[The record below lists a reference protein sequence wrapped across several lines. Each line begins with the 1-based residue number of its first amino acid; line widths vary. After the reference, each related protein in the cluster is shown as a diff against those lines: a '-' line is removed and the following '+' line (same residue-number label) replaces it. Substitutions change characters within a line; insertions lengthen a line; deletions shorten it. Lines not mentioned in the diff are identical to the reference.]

1 MSRSTHRRVGQ
12 LILLTLCALA
22 TVNRAQAYSEKNKYD
37 RTVGLGGGGGRYFTG
52 SPVDGYAC
60 SVCHQGAPEPKVS
73 VIGLPEQGYE
83 PGRLYEIE
91 VAWDNSNPMFRQALH
106 LEFVGRD
113 GKAAG
118 KVVLIDPDAR
128 QVCGAMENRAA
139 DYQIDTPSGRKI
151 IGVEPCGAG
160 HVRFRFAPPET
171 DDVAFAMSLVVS
183 DRGGS
188 ADGDGV
194 YNHQQVLRRIGVKGP
209 AQGCAVQ
216 PTNAT
221 ASAALAGLLSLLG
234 LVLATRRRR

>member
-1 MSRSTHRRVGQ
+1 VSRSTHRVLGAV
-12 LILLTLCALA
+12 LTTVCALA
-22 TVNRAQAYSEKNKYD
+22 CVERAQAYSERDKYE

-73 VIGLPEQGYE
+73 VIGLPEDGYE

-91 VAWDNSNPMFRQALH
+91 IAWDNSNPMFRQALH

-118 KVVLIDPDAR
+118 QLVRIDPDVR
-128 QVCGAMENRAA
+128 QVCSGMENRTA
-139 DYQIDTPSGRKI
+139 DYQLEPSGRKI
-151 IGVEPCGAG
+151 LGVAPCGSG
-160 HVRFRFAPPET
+160 HVRFRFSPPET

-188 ADGDGV
+188 AEGDGV

-209 AQGCAVQ
+209 EQGCAVHT
-216 PTNAT
+216 PGAT
-221 ASAALAGLLSLLG
+221 ASSVFAALLSALG
-234 LVLATRRRR
+234 LILHRRRRR